1 MVAQTIGRVP
11 LSDVTRSRLTVAALG
26 LAVGLVLS
34 DSSIVILALP
44 EILDRFRVPIDEVS
58 WVLTLFNLV
67 LALVALPAAYLARRR
82 APGAVCSLGLAVFA
96 AASLGCALSPS
107 FGWLLAAR
115 GVQAVGGAAAVCAA
129 LELLAVAV
137 GSERRAAAVWAAAG
151 GLGAA
156 AGPAIGGILTDTI
169 SWKAIFVAQVP
180 LALAALALV
189 PHRAHTADHGGKA
202 AGRPAPA
209 ANLALALLSAALT
222 AALFL
227 IVLLLINGW
236 GHSPLSAA
244 VIVSVM
250 PLAALA
256 GYRLLPATG
265 TPRMRGA
272 AGAILVGGGL
282 AALAVLPG
290 ASWGWLIAP
299 QLAIGAGLALAI
311 GALTEEALA
320 GRSPIAI
327 HGGWTIASRHA
338 GVCIGL
344 LLLTPIFTGDLTDQ
358 QHAAELAGTRIILD
372 SKLGLSDKLDLGNA
386 LVEQIQSGPITRPP
400 DLHPAFEKVGRSAEA
415 SRLEAAIQ
423 DQVDRAVTHA
433 FSASFLVAALLAMLA
448 ALPLAWARVR
458 P

>member
-1 MVAQTIGRVP
+1 
-11 LSDVTRSRLTVAALG
+11 VTRPRITVAALG

-44 EILDRFRVPIDEVS
+44 EILDRFRVPIDQVS

-67 LALVALPAAYLARRR
+67 LAVVALPAAYLARRQ

-96 AASLGCALSPS
+96 AASLGCALAPS
-107 FGWLLAAR
+107 FSWLLVAR
-115 GVQAVGGAAAVCAA
+115 GAQAVGGAAAVCAA
-129 LELLAVAV
+129 LELLVTAV
-137 GSERRAAAVWAAAG
+137 GSERGAATVWAAAG
-151 GLGAA
+151 ALGAA
-156 AGPAIGGILTDTI
+156 AGPAIGGVLTDTI

-180 LALAALALV
+180 LALLALALV
-189 PHRAHTADHGGKA
+189 PHRAPAAQHTAP
-202 AGRPAPA
+202 AGRPALAP
-209 ANLALALLSAALT
+209 NLALALLSAALT

-244 VIVSVM
+244 VVVSVM
-250 PLAALA
+250 PVAALA
-256 GYRLLPATG
+256 GYRLLPAVG
-265 TPRMRGA
+265 SARVRGA
-272 AGAILVGGGL
+272 AGAVLVGGGL

-290 ASWGWLIAP
+290 AHWAWLIAP

-311 GALTEEALA
+311 GALTEEALT

-344 LLLTPIFTGDLTDQ
+344 LVLTPIFTGDLADQ
-358 QHAAELAGTRIILD
+358 QTAAELAGTRIILD
-372 SKLGLSDKLDLGNA
+372 SKLGLTEKLDLGGA
-386 LVEQIQSGPITRPP
+386 LVDQIRSGPITRPP
-400 DLHPAFEKVGRSAEA
+400 DLHPAFDRLGGSAEL
-415 SRLEAAIQ
+415 SRLEVAIQ

-433 FSASFLVAALLAMLA
+433 FSTSFLVAALLALTA
-448 ALPLAWARVR
+448 AVPLAWGRVR
-458 P
+458 T